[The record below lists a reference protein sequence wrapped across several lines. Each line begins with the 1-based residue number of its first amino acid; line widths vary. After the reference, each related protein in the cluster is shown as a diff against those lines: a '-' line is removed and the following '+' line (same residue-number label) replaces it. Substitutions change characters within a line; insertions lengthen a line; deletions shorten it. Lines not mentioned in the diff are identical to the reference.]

1 LQNHL
6 QMRDDREPLLGSNAD
21 GSKTFTSTLK
31 VVVLFICIV
40 WAGYFTNHFTSRL
53 YSQSERAVGV
63 SKSPHH
69 QPEQRLNDK
78 QLATDVLQNPAE
90 KGIASN
96 QLSDTWFTQIQASES
111 MKTSPKSNLQLEPVE
126 HERSVSAKKT
136 SSNPVARTPGP
147 DSTYH
152 FDVELVVILLGSF
165 FGAILLLAWC
175 LAVWRSGGQCCGKKE
190 KLGKSTNSTAE
201 P

>member
-1 LQNHL
+1 
-6 QMRDDREPLLGSNAD
+6 MRDDREPLLGSNAD
-21 GSKTFTSTLK
+21 GSSKTFTSTLK

-53 YSQSERAVGV
+53 ASQSERVVGV
-63 SKSPHH
+63 SKPSHH

-78 QLATDVLQNPAE
+78 QLATDVLQNPAD

-96 QLSDTWFTQIQASES
+96 QLSDARFTQIQASES
-111 MKTSPKSNLQLEPVE
+111 METSTKSNLQLDSVE
-126 HERSVSAKKT
+126 H
-136 SSNPVARTPGP
+136 GP

-152 FDVELVVILLGSF
+152 FDVELVLILLGSF
-165 FGAILLLAWC
+165 LGVILLLAWC

-190 KLGKSTNSTAE
+190 KLEKSTNSTSE